1 MGVLTDLLFRIAHA
15 VRASPALQI
24 AIGLGLLVAG
34 ALALFIGGGHGGL
47 IVFGVMV
54 LTGGGI
60 TAIRG
65 GNARAHHNPEHK
77 DSSEES
83 RNH

>member
-54 LTGGGI
+54 LTGGI